1 VPRPELNTRQ
11 SPLSR
16 QITNLSIVFA
26 LALIAAVGFLGWW
39 AASRI
44 DDRSIARQAR
54 AVQTGLADIA
64 ARIPVEQNSS
74 AIWDDAVLNL
84 RSGNAPWIEENLT
97 VWMSDYFGH
106 DEVYILDSANEVT
119 HAAHDGA
126 ASDPAAYETVR
137 DVITPLVTTL
147 RDAMA
152 VASADEGDSTASV
165 TGLGVE
171 DIVALPGGEPAIIS
185 LRPIVPSSD
194 AVQQSPGSEFVHVS
208 IREINDKVAEE
219 ISKKYAI
226 DGIGYSQFDAA
237 DGDKVASPIL
247 NNNGRIIGFFT
258 WVPDEPAYALIR
270 ETAPALAAA
279 LAFSALAAALLLGRL
294 RRTSAMLEHSRA
306 EASYLAFHDA
316 LTGVPNRALFEDR
329 LEQALAH
336 MRRSGAMVA
345 LHYLDLDRFKHV
357 NDTLG
362 HPVGDELIKA
372 VAQRLSACVSDVDT
386 VARIGGDEFAI
397 IQVGL
402 ADTSLA
408 LSLAQTVVEVIG
420 APFELSGHEIRVGAS
435 VGVVATSDAASTG
448 EELMRQADIALYSA
462 KGDGRGRYHLFV
474 DEMDENVR
482 DQRGLEMDLRSALA
496 NEEGLGLVYQP
507 IYNTHSRAIAGA
519 EALVRWDHPTRGR
532 LSPGTFIRLAE
543 DRGLIDQL
551 GMWVLTTACRFA
563 ASTSLP
569 WVAVNVSPLQFRDEH
584 YADRVFEV
592 LEQTGLP
599 ARRLELEI
607 TEGLLLQNSP
617 LVQSTLNR
625 LRARGIR
632 VALDDFGTGYS
643 SISYLRTYGV
653 DKLKID
659 QSFTAAIGKDQEI
672 QGIVRSIIELGRA
685 MHMLVTAEGVETTE
699 QQRILASMGCDQLQG
714 YLLSKPVSADTLTET
729 LAKNAASPPTA
740 NLQPASRFTA

>member
-1 VPRPELNTRQ
+1 MKTRS

-26 LALIAAVGFLGWW
+26 VALMAAVGCFGWW

-44 DDRSIARQAR
+44 DDRSMARQTR
-54 AVQTGLADIA
+54 SVQTGLADIVK
-64 ARIPVEQNSS
+64 RIPVEQNSS
-74 AIWDDAVLNL
+74 AMWDDAVLNL

-97 VWMSDYFGH
+97 VWMSEYFGH
-106 DEVYILDSANEVT
+106 DQVFVLDPANK
-119 HAAHDGA
+119 AIFA
-126 ASDPAAYETVR
+126 ASNGAVADPGSYDAIRSAV
-137 DVITPLVTTL
+137 TPLVTEL

-152 VASADEGDSTASV
+152 VASIDLTDSTPAI

-171 DIVALPGGEPAIIS
+171 DIIPLIDGKPAIVS
-185 LRPIVPSSD
+185 LRPVMPGTD
-194 AVQQSPGSEFVHVS
+194 ALQQAPGSEFVHIS
-208 IREINDKVAEE
+208 IRSIDQVVARE
-219 ISKKYAI
+219 ISAKYDI
-226 DGIGYSQFDAA
+226 EGLGYSEVGVT
-237 DGDKVASPIL
+237 DGDKIASPIL
-247 NNNGRIIGFFT
+247 SNDGRIVGFFS

-270 ETAPALAAA
+270 DTAPALTGAVI
-279 LAFSALAAALLLGRL
+279 LAGLAATALLLRL
-294 RRTSAMLEHSRA
+294 KRTSAMLEHSRA

-329 LEQALAH
+329 LKQALAH
-336 MRRSGAMVA
+336 VRRSGSMVA

-362 HPVGDELIKA
+362 HPIGDELIKA
-372 VAQRLSACVSDVDT
+372 AAQRLSACVTDVDT

-402 ADTSLA
+402 GDAALA

-435 VGVVATSDAASTG
+435 VGIVVTSDIASVG
-448 EELMRQADIALYSA
+448 EELMRRADIALYSA
-462 KGDGRGRYHLFV
+462 KGDGRGRYHLFI

-482 DQRGLEMDLRSALA
+482 DRRVLEMDLRSALA
-496 NEEGLGLVYQP
+496 NEVGLGLVYQP
-507 IYNTHSRAIAGA
+507 IYDTRSRKIAGA

-532 LSPGTFIRLAE
+532 LSPATFISLAE

-551 GMWVLTTACRFA
+551 GMWVLTTACKFA
-563 ASTSLP
+563 ASSGIP
-569 WVAVNVSPLQFRDEH
+569 WVAVNVSPLQFRDKH

-592 LEQTGLP
+592 LERTGLP

-617 LVQSTLNR
+617 QVQSTLIR
-625 LRARGIR
+625 LRASGIR
-632 VALDDFGTGYS
+632 IALDDFGTGYS
-643 SISYLRTYGV
+643 SMSYLRAYGV

-659 QSFTAAIGKDQEI
+659 QSFTAALGKNHEI

-685 MHMLVTAEGVETTE
+685 MHMLVTAEGVETAE
-699 QQRILASMGCDQLQG
+699 QQRILAAMGCDQLQG
-714 YLLSKPVSADTLTET
+714 YLLSRPIPLDTMIET
-729 LAKNAASPPTA
+729 LNEHDVAAA
-740 NLQPASRFTA
+740 VEDLRLASRTA

>member
-1 VPRPELNTRQ
+1 MKTRS

-26 LALIAAVGFLGWW
+26 VALMAAVGCFGWW

-44 DDRSIARQAR
+44 DDRSMARQTR
-54 AVQTGLADIA
+54 SVQTGLADIVK
-64 ARIPVEQNSS
+64 RIPVEQNSS
-74 AIWDDAVLNL
+74 AMWDDAVLNL

-97 VWMSDYFGH
+97 VWMSEYFGH
-106 DEVYILDSANEVT
+106 DQVFVIYHANK
-119 HAAHDGA
+119 AIFA
-126 ASDPAAYETVR
+126 ASNGAVADPGSYDAIRSAV
-137 DVITPLVTTL
+137 TPLVTEL

-152 VASADEGDSTASV
+152 VASIDLTDSTPAI

-171 DIVALPGGEPAIIS
+171 DIIPLIDGKPAIVS
-185 LRPIVPSSD
+185 LRPVMPGTD
-194 AVQQSPGSEFVHVS
+194 ALQQAPGSEFVHIS
-208 IREINDKVAEE
+208 IRSIDQVVARE
-219 ISKKYAI
+219 ISAKYDI
-226 DGIGYSQFDAA
+226 EGLGYSEVGVT
-237 DGDKVASPIL
+237 DGDKIASPIL
-247 NNNGRIIGFFT
+247 SNDGRIVGFFS

-270 ETAPALAAA
+270 DTAPALTGAVI
-279 LAFSALAAALLLGRL
+279 LAGLAATALLLRL
-294 RRTSAMLEHSRA
+294 KRTSAMLEHSRA

-329 LEQALAH
+329 LKQALAH
-336 MRRSGAMVA
+336 VRRSGSMVA

-362 HPVGDELIKA
+362 HPIGDELIKA
-372 VAQRLSACVSDVDT
+372 AAQRLSACVTDVDT

-402 ADTSLA
+402 GDAALA

-435 VGVVATSDAASTG
+435 VGIVVTSDIASVG
-448 EELMRQADIALYSA
+448 EELMRRADIALYSA
-462 KGDGRGRYHLFV
+462 KGDGRGRYHLFI

-482 DQRGLEMDLRSALA
+482 DRRVLEMDLRSALA
-496 NEEGLGLVYQP
+496 NEVGLGLVYQP
-507 IYNTHSRAIAGA
+507 IYDTRSRKIAGA

-532 LSPGTFIRLAE
+532 LSPATFISLAE

-551 GMWVLTTACRFA
+551 GMWVLTTACKFA
-563 ASTSLP
+563 ASSGIP
-569 WVAVNVSPLQFRDEH
+569 WVAVNVSPLQFRDKH

-592 LEQTGLP
+592 LERTGLP

-617 LVQSTLNR
+617 QVQSTLIR
-625 LRARGIR
+625 LRASGIR
-632 VALDDFGTGYS
+632 IALDDFGTGYS
-643 SISYLRTYGV
+643 SMSYLRAYGV

-659 QSFTAAIGKDQEI
+659 QSFTAALGKNHEI

-685 MHMLVTAEGVETTE
+685 MHMLVTAEGVETAE
-699 QQRILASMGCDQLQG
+699 QQRILAAMGCDQLQG
-714 YLLSKPVSADTLTET
+714 YLLSRPIPLDTMIET
-729 LAKNAASPPTA
+729 LNEHDVAAA
-740 NLQPASRFTA
+740 VEDLRLASRTA

>member
-1 VPRPELNTRQ
+1 LNTRQ

-26 LALIAAVGFLGWW
+26 LALIAAVGCFGWW

-44 DDRSIARQAR
+44 DDRSIARQAHSIQ
-54 AVQTGLADIA
+54 VGLADIEE
-64 ARIPVEQNSS
+64 RIPVEQNSS
-74 AIWDDAVLNL
+74 AIWDDSVVNL
-84 RSGNAPWIEENLT
+84 RSGNEPWIEENLT
-97 VWMSDYFGH
+97 AWMSEYFGH
-106 DEVYILDSANEVT
+106 DQVYVLDSANQAA
-119 HAAHDGA
+119 HAARDGA
-126 ASDPAAYETVR
+126 AVDPVSYDTVR
-137 DVITPLVTTL
+137 GVVAPMLRDL

-152 VASADEGDSTASV
+152 VASAGATDSTATV

-171 DIVALPGGEPAIIS
+171 DVVALDDGRPAIVS
-185 LRPIVPSSD
+185 LRPIVPGTD
-194 AVQQSPGSEFVHVS
+194 AVQQSPGSEFIHVS
-208 IREINDKVAEE
+208 IREIDQEIAQE
-219 ISKKYAI
+219 ISEKYAVE
-226 DGIGYSQFDAA
+226 GLGYSTFDPD
-237 DGDKVASPIL
+237 DGERVASPIL
-247 NNNGRIIGFFT
+247 NDNGRIIGFFT
-258 WVPDEPAYALIR
+258 WLPDEPAYALIR
-270 ETAPALAAA
+270 DTAPALAAA
-279 LAFSALAAALLLGRL
+279 LALAGLTAAMLL
-294 RRTSAMLEHSRA
+294 RRLKRTSTMLEHSRA

-336 MRRSGAMVA
+336 VRRSGSTVA

-362 HPVGDELIKA
+362 HPIGDELIKA
-372 VAQRLSACVSDVDT
+372 AAQRLSACVSEADT

-402 ADTSLA
+402 VDNALA
-408 LSLAQTVVEVIG
+408 LSLARTVVEVIG
-420 APFELSGHEIRVGAS
+420 APFELSGHEVRVGAS
-435 VGVVATSDAASTG
+435 VGVVVTSDTGSTG

-474 DEMDENVR
+474 DEMDANVR
-482 DQRGLEMDLRSALA
+482 DQRVLEMDLRSALA
-496 NEEGLGLVYQP
+496 NEAGLGLVYQP
-507 IYNTHSRAIAGA
+507 IYETQTCRVAGA
-519 EALVRWDHPTRGR
+519 EALVRWDHPERGR
-532 LSPGTFIRLAE
+532 LSPAMFISLAE

-563 ASTSLP
+563 ASSTVP
-569 WVAVNVSPLQFRDEH
+569 WVAVNVSPLQFRDEKF
-584 YADRVFEV
+584 ADRVFDV
-592 LEQTGLP
+592 LAQTGLA

-659 QSFTAAIGKDQEI
+659 QSFTAALGKDQEI

-685 MHMLVTAEGVETTE
+685 MHMLVTAEGVETAE
-699 QQRILASMGCDQLQG
+699 QQRILAGMGCDQLQG
-714 YLLSKPVSADTLTET
+714 YLLSKPVSAEALIET
-729 LAKNAASPPTA
+729 VTSTAASAPDQRTPSRITA
-740 NLQPASRFTA
+740 

>member
-1 VPRPELNTRQ
+1 MKTRQ
-11 SPLSR
+11 STLSR
-16 QITNLSIVFA
+16 QITSLSIVFA
-26 LALIAAVGFLGWW
+26 LALVAAVGCFGWW

-44 DDRSIARQAR
+44 DDRSLARQTHS
-54 AVQTGLADIA
+54 VQTGLADIA
-64 ARIPVEQNSS
+64 KRIPVEQNSS
-74 AIWDDAVLNL
+74 AIWDEAVLNL
-84 RSGNAPWIEENLT
+84 RSDNEPWIEENLT
-97 VWMSDYFGH
+97 AWMSDYFGH
-106 DEVYILDSANEVT
+106 DEVFVLDSANEAV
-119 HAAHDGA
+119 HAARNGSA
-126 ASDPAAYETVR
+126 VDPGSYEPARSIV
-137 DVITPLVTTL
+137 TPLVTAL

-152 VASADEGDSTASV
+152 TASAGMSDSTAAV

-171 DIVALPGGEPAIIS
+171 DFVTLADDKPAIVS

-194 AVQQSPGSEFVHVS
+194 AVRQAPGTEFIHVS
-208 IREINDKVAEE
+208 IRLVDSEVTGEIAA
-219 ISKKYAI
+219 KYAI
-226 DGIGYSQFDAA
+226 EGLGYAEFGQV
-237 DGDKVASPIL
+237 DGDKVASPVL
-247 NNNGRIIGFFT
+247 NNGGRIIGFLT
-258 WVPDEPAYALIR
+258 WVPDKPAHALIR
-270 ETAPALAAA
+270 DTAPALAAA
-279 LAFSALAAALLLGRL
+279 LALVALAATLLLRRL
-294 RRTSAMLEHSRA
+294 KRTSAMLEHSRA

-336 MRRSGAMVA
+336 VRRSGSMVA

-402 ADTSLA
+402 ADTALA

-435 VGVVATSDAASTG
+435 VGVVVTSDAGSTG

-496 NEEGLGLVYQP
+496 SEGGLGLVYQP
-507 IYNTHSRAIAGA
+507 IYDTHSCKIAGA
-519 EALVRWDHPTRGR
+519 EALVRWDHPVRGR
-532 LSPGTFIRLAE
+532 LSPATFISLAE

-563 ASTSLP
+563 ASSSIA

-584 YADRVFEV
+584 FADRVFEV
-592 LEQTGLP
+592 LEHTGLP

-659 QSFTAAIGKDQEI
+659 QSFTAALGKDQEI

-685 MHMLVTAEGVETTE
+685 MHMLVTAEGVETAE
-699 QQRILASMGCDQLQG
+699 QQRILASLGCDQLQG
-714 YLLSKPVSADTLTET
+714 YLLSRPVPGDTLIET
-729 LAKNAASPPTA
+729 LVNNAASVSTA
-740 NLQPASRFTA
+740 DLRLASRFTA

>member
-1 VPRPELNTRQ
+1 LNTRQ

-26 LALIAAVGFLGWW
+26 LALIAAVGCFGWW

-44 DDRSIARQAR
+44 DDRSIARQTHS
-54 AVQTGLADIA
+54 VQTGLADISE
-64 ARIPVEQNSS
+64 RIPVEQNSS
-74 AIWDDAVLNL
+74 AIWDDAVINL
-84 RSGNAPWIEENLT
+84 RSSNEPWIEENLT
-97 VWMSDYFGH
+97 AWMSEYFGH
-106 DEVYILDSANEVT
+106 DQVYVLDSANEAA
-119 HAAHDGA
+119 HAARDGGA
-126 ASDPAAYETVR
+126 VDPVSYQEVR
-137 DVITPLVTTL
+137 DVVAPLVAEL
-147 RDAMA
+147 REAMA
-152 VASADEGDSTASV
+152 SASAGLTDSTAAV

-171 DIVALPGGEPAIIS
+171 DVVALGDGTPAIVS
-185 LRPIVPSSD
+185 LRPIVPGTD
-194 AVQQSPGSEFVHVS
+194 AVQQAPGTEFIHVS
-208 IREINDKVAEE
+208 IRTIDSRVAQE
-219 ISKKYAI
+219 ISEKYEVE
-226 DGIGYSQFDAA
+226 GLGYSAFDAS
-237 DGDKVASPIL
+237 DGEKVASPIL
-247 NNNGRIIGFFT
+247 NRGGRIIGFFT

-270 ETAPALAAA
+270 DTAPALAATLG
-279 LAFSALAAALLLGRL
+279 LAGLTAALLLRRL
-294 RRTSAMLEHSRA
+294 KRTSTMLEHSRA
-306 EASYLAFHDA
+306 QASYLAFHDA

-329 LEQALAH
+329 LAQALAQV
-336 MRRSGAMVA
+336 RQSGSTVA

-362 HPVGDELIKA
+362 HPIGDELIKA
-372 VAQRLSACVSDVDT
+372 AAQRLSACISQADT

-402 ADTSLA
+402 ADTALA
-408 LSLAQTVVEVIG
+408 LSLARTVVEVIG
-420 APFELSGHEIRVGAS
+420 APFELSGHEVRVGAS
-435 VGVVATSDAASTG
+435 VGLVVTSDRGSTG
-448 EELMRQADIALYSA
+448 EQLMRQADIALYSA
-462 KGDGRGRYHLFV
+462 KGDGRGRFHLFV

-482 DQRGLEMDLRSALA
+482 DQRVLEMDLRSALA
-496 NEEGLGLVYQP
+496 NESGLGLVYQP
-507 IYNTHSRAIAGA
+507 IFDTNSCRIAGA
-519 EALVRWDHPTRGR
+519 EALVRWDHPVRGR
-532 LSPGTFIRLAE
+532 LSPATFISLAE

-563 ASTSLP
+563 ASSTIP
-569 WVAVNVSPLQFRDEH
+569 WVAVNVSPLQFRDEK

-592 LEQTGLP
+592 LEQTGLA

-659 QSFTAAIGKDQEI
+659 QSFTAALGKDQEI

-685 MHMLVTAEGVETTE
+685 MHMVVTAEGVETAE
-699 QQRILASMGCDQLQG
+699 QQRILGSMDCDQLQG
-714 YLLSKPVSADTLTET
+714 YLLSKPVAADALIEI
-729 LAKNAASPPTA
+729 LADNATAASA
-740 NLQPASRFTA
+740 GEARLASRATA

>member
-1 VPRPELNTRQ
+1 MKTRQ

-16 QITNLSIVFA
+16 QITNLSIAFA
-26 LALIAAVGFLGWW
+26 LMLIAVVGCFGWW

-54 AVQTGLADIA
+54 SIQTGLADIA
-64 ARIPVEQNSS
+64 KRIPVEQNSS

-84 RSGNAPWIEENLT
+84 RSGNEPWIEENLT
-97 VWMSDYFGH
+97 AWMSDYFGH
-106 DEVYILDSANEVT
+106 DQVFIIDSANEAA
-119 HAAHDGA
+119 HAAQDGNA
-126 ASDPAAYETVR
+126 VDPLSYEAVR
-137 DVITPLVTTL
+137 PAVTPLLTGL

-152 VASADEGDSTASV
+152 SASAGLSDSTAAVS
-165 TGLGVE
+165 GLGTE
-171 DIVALPGGEPAIIS
+171 DIVALADGQPAIVS

-194 AVQQSPGSEFVHVS
+194 AVQQSPGSEFIHVS
-208 IREINDKVAEE
+208 IRAIDAQVAEE
-219 ISKKYAI
+219 ISAKYAI
-226 DGIGYSQFDAA
+226 EGLGYSDINPV
-237 DGDKVASPIL
+237 DGDTVAAPIL
-247 NNNGRIIGFFT
+247 SNDGRIVSYFAWI
-258 WVPDEPAYALIR
+258 PDEPAYALIR
-270 ETAPALAAA
+270 DTAPALAAA
-279 LAFSALAAALLLGRL
+279 LAFAALAATLLLRRL
-294 RRTSAMLEHSRA
+294 KRTSTLLEHSRA

-362 HPVGDELIKA
+362 HPIGDELIKA
-372 VAQRLSACVSDVDT
+372 AAQRLSACVSDVDT

-402 ADTSLA
+402 ADTPLA

-435 VGVVATSDAASTG
+435 VGVVVTADATSTG

-482 DQRGLEMDLRSALA
+482 DQRMLEMDLRSALLSQ
-496 NEEGLGLVYQP
+496 EGLGLVYQP
-507 IYNTHSRAIAGA
+507 IFDTHSGKIVGA
-519 EALVRWDHPTRGR
+519 EALVRWDHPERGR
-532 LSPGTFIRLAE
+532 LSPATFITLAE

-563 ASTSLP
+563 ASSSIP
-569 WVAVNVSPLQFRDEH
+569 WVAVNVSPLQFRDEF

-625 LRARGIR
+625 LRAHGIR

-659 QSFTAAIGKDQEI
+659 QSFTAALGKDQEI

-685 MHMLVTAEGVETTE
+685 MHMLVTAEGVETSE
-699 QQRILASMGCDQLQG
+699 QRSILAAMGCDQLQG
-714 YLLSKPVSADTLTET
+714 YLLSKPVDADFLIETLTR
-729 LAKNAASPPTA
+729 NPAAGRD
-740 NLQPASRFTA
+740 LRLASRVTA

>member
-1 VPRPELNTRQ
+1 MNTRQ

-16 QITNLSIVFA
+16 QITNLSIVFV
-26 LALIAAVGFLGWW
+26 LALIAAVGCFGWW

-44 DDRSIARQAR
+44 DDRSIARQAH
-54 AVQTGLADIA
+54 AVQTGLADIEK
-64 ARIPVEQNSS
+64 RIPVEQNSS

-84 RSGNAPWIEENLT
+84 RSDNEPWIEENLT
-97 VWMSDYFGH
+97 AWMSKYFGH
-106 DEVYILDSANEVT
+106 DQVYVLDSANRPV

-126 ASDPAAYETVR
+126 AVNPETYEAIRDIAA
-137 DVITPLVTTL
+137 PLVTEL
-147 RDAMA
+147 RAAMA
-152 VASADEGDSTASV
+152 EASADVTDSTAAV
-165 TGLGVE
+165 TGLGIE
-171 DIVALPGGEPAIIS
+171 DIVALEGSKPAIIS
-185 LRPIVPSSD
+185 LRPVVPGTG
-194 AVQQSPGSEFVHVS
+194 AVQQAPGTEFLHLS
-208 IREINDKVAEE
+208 IREIDQEVAGE
-219 ISKKYAI
+219 ISEKYAI
-226 DGIGYSQFDAA
+226 EGLGYSTFDPD
-237 DGDKVASPIL
+237 DGERVASPIL
-247 NNNGRIIGFFT
+247 NDSGRIVSFFT

-270 ETAPALAAA
+270 DTAPALAAA
-279 LAFSALAAALLLGRL
+279 LGLAGLTAAMLL
-294 RRTSAMLEHSRA
+294 RRLKRTSRMLEHSRA

-336 MRRSGAMVA
+336 MRRSGSAVA

-362 HPVGDELIKA
+362 HPIGDELIKA
-372 VAQRLSACVSDVDT
+372 AAHRLSACVGDADT

-402 ADTSLA
+402 ADNALA
-408 LSLAQTVVEVIG
+408 LSLARTVVEVIG
-420 APFELSGHEIRVGAS
+420 APFELSGHEVRVGAS
-435 VGVVATSDAASTG
+435 VGVVVTSDSGAAG

-462 KGDGRGRYHLFV
+462 KGDGRGRYHLFI

-482 DQRGLEMDLRSALA
+482 DQRILEMDLRSALA
-496 NEEGLGLVYQP
+496 NEAGLGLVYQP
-507 IYNTHSRAIAGA
+507 IYETQTCRVAGA
-519 EALVRWDHPTRGR
+519 EALVRWDHPERGR
-532 LSPGTFIRLAE
+532 LSPAMFISLAE

-563 ASTSLP
+563 ASSTIP
-569 WVAVNVSPLQFRDEH
+569 WVAVNVSPLQFRDEKF
-584 YADRVFEV
+584 ADRVFNI
-592 LEQTGLP
+592 LAQTGLA

-659 QSFTAAIGKDQEI
+659 QSFTAALGKDQEI

-685 MHMLVTAEGVETTE
+685 MHMLVTAEGVETAE
-699 QQRILASMGCDQLQG
+699 QQRILAGMGCDQLQG
-714 YLLSKPVSADTLTET
+714 YLLSKPVPADSLLET
-729 LAKNAASPPTA
+729 LADNAASAPDQRITA
-740 NLQPASRFTA
+740 

>member
-1 VPRPELNTRQ
+1 MKTRQ

-16 QITNLSIVFA
+16 QITNLSILFA
-26 LALIAAVGFLGWW
+26 FALIAAVGCFGWW

-44 DDRSIARQAR
+44 DDRSIARQTR
-54 AVQTGLADIA
+54 SVQTGLAEIA
-64 ARIPVEQNSS
+64 KRIPVEQNSS
-74 AIWDDAVLNL
+74 AIWDDAVINL
-84 RSGNAPWIEENLT
+84 RSSNELWIEENLT

-106 DEVYILDSANEVT
+106 DQVFVLDSANEAA
-119 HAAHDGA
+119 HAASNGSLAETD
-126 ASDPAAYETVR
+126 AYETVR
-137 DVITPLVTTL
+137 LPVAPLVAAL
-147 RDAMA
+147 RSEMA
-152 VASADEGDSTASV
+152 AASAGMSDSTEAV

-171 DIVALPGGEPAIIS
+171 DIVSLADGKPAMVS
-185 LRPIVPSSD
+185 LRPVVPSSD
-194 AVQQSPGSEFVHVS
+194 AVQQAPGSEFIHVS
-208 IREINDKVAEE
+208 IRAIDHLVAQE
-219 ISKKYAI
+219 ISEKYAI
-226 DGIGYSQFDAA
+226 EGLGYSEFGQV
-237 DGDKVASPIL
+237 DGDRVATPIL
-247 NNNGRIIGFFT
+247 SNSGRIMGFFS

-270 ETAPALAAA
+270 DTAPALAAA
-279 LAFSALAAALLLGRL
+279 LAFAGLAAVLLLRRL
-294 RRTSAMLEHSRA
+294 KRTSLMLEHSRA
-306 EASYLAFHDA
+306 EASYLALHDA

-329 LEQALAH
+329 LEQALAQV
-336 MRRSGAMVA
+336 RRSGAVVA

-362 HPVGDELIKA
+362 HPIGDELIKA
-372 VAQRLSACVSDVDT
+372 AAQRLSACVSSKDT
-386 VARIGGDEFAI
+386 VARIGGDEFAM

-402 ADTSLA
+402 ADTALA
-408 LSLAQTVVEVIG
+408 LSLAQTVVEVLG

-435 VGVVATSDAASTG
+435 VGVVVTSDAASTA

-474 DEMDENVR
+474 EEMDENVR
-482 DQRGLEMDLRSALA
+482 DQRVLEMDLRSALA
-496 NEEGLGLVYQP
+496 SEVGLGLVYQP
-507 IYNTHSRAIAGA
+507 IYDTHSCNIVGA

-532 LSPGTFIRLAE
+532 LSPATFITLAE

-551 GMWVLTTACRFA
+551 GMWVLTSACRFA
-563 ASTSLP
+563 AGSSIP

-592 LEQTGLP
+592 LEQTGLR

-659 QSFTAAIGKDQEI
+659 QSFTAALGKDLEI
-672 QGIVRSIIELGRA
+672 QGIVRSIVELGRA
-685 MHMLVTAEGVETTE
+685 MHMLVTAEGVETPE
-699 QQRILASMGCDQLQG
+699 QQAILASMNCDQLQG
-714 YLLSKPVSADTLTET
+714 YLLSRPVAGGALIET
-729 LAKNAASPPTA
+729 LASSAASA
-740 NLQPASRFTA
+740 SSAGQRMASRFSA

>member
-1 VPRPELNTRQ
+1 MNTRQ

-26 LALIAAVGFLGWW
+26 LALIAAVGFFGWW

-44 DDRSIARQAR
+44 DDRSIARQAH
-54 AVQTGLADIA
+54 AIQTGLADIA
-64 ARIPVEQNSS
+64 ARLPVEQNSS

-84 RSGNAPWIEENLT
+84 RSGNGPWIEENLT

-106 DEVYILDSANEVT
+106 DRVYILDSANEAA
-119 HAAHDGA
+119 HAARDGA
-126 ASDPAAYETVR
+126 AADPESYQTVR
-137 DVITPLVTTL
+137 DVIAPLVTTL

-152 VASADEGDSTASV
+152 VASADESDSTATV

-171 DIVALPGGEPAIIS
+171 DIVALPGGEPAIVS

-194 AVQQSPGSEFVHVS
+194 AVQQAPGSEFIHVS
-208 IREINDKVAEE
+208 IREINDTVANE

-226 DGIGYSQFDAA
+226 EGVGYSEFAAA
-237 DGDKVASPIL
+237 DSDKVASPIL
-247 NNNGRIIGFFT
+247 NNDGRIIGFFT
-258 WVPDEPAYALIR
+258 WLPEEPAYTLIR

-279 LAFSALAAALLLGRL
+279 LVFSALAAALLLGRL

-336 MRRSGAMVA
+336 MRRSGSMVA

-362 HPVGDELIKA
+362 HPIGDELIKA

-435 VGVVATSDAASTG
+435 VGVVATADAASTG
-448 EELMRQADIALYSA
+448 EELMRQGDIALYSA

-482 DQRGLEMDLRSALA
+482 DQRGMEMDLRSALA

-507 IYNTHSRAIAGA
+507 IYNTHSCAIVGA

-659 QSFTAAIGKDQEI
+659 QSFTSALGKDLEI

-685 MHMLVTAEGVETTE
+685 MHMLVTAEGVETIE

-714 YLLSKPVSADTLTET
+714 YLLSRPVSADTLIET
-729 LAKNAASPPTA
+729 LASNAASPTTE
-740 NLQPASRFTA
+740 PASRITA

>member
-1 VPRPELNTRQ
+1 MKTRT

-26 LALIAAVGFLGWW
+26 LVLVAAVGCFGWW

-44 DDRSIARQAR
+44 DDRSMARQTR
-54 AVQTGLADIA
+54 SVQTGLTDIA
-64 ARIPVEQNSS
+64 KRIPVEQNSS

-84 RSGNAPWIEENLT
+84 RADNKPWIEENLT
-97 VWMSDYFGH
+97 VWMSEYFGH
-106 DEVYILDSANEVT
+106 DKVFVLDSGNE
-119 HAAHDGA
+119 AAYAALDGELADPDAYEAVRSAVAPLA
-126 ASDPAAYETVR
+126 AS
-137 DVITPLVTTL
+137 L
-147 RDAMA
+147 RQAMA
-152 VASADEGDSTASV
+152 EASAGLEDSTAAI
-165 TGLGVE
+165 GELGIE
-171 DIVALPGGEPAIIS
+171 DIVTLDNGQPALVS
-185 LRPIVPSSD
+185 LVPIVPSSD
-194 AVQQSPGSEFVHVS
+194 AVQQSPGTEFIHLS
-208 IREINDKVAEE
+208 MRSLDHGVAEE
-219 ISKKYAI
+219 IAAKYEI
-226 DGIGYSQFDAA
+226 EGLGYSRSATP
-237 DGDKVASPIL
+237 DGDMITSPIL
-247 NNNGRIIGFFT
+247 NADGGVVGYFAWI
-258 WVPDEPAYALIR
+258 PDEPAYALI
-270 ETAPALAAA
+270 EDTAPALAAA
-279 LAFSALAAALLLGRL
+279 VIFSGLAATLLLLRL
-294 RRTSAMLEHSRA
+294 KRTSAMLEHSRA

-316 LTGVPNRALFEDR
+316 LTGVPNRALFEER
-329 LEQALAH
+329 LEQALAEV
-336 MRRSGAMVA
+336 RRSGAMVA

-362 HPVGDELIKA
+362 HPIGDELIKA
-372 VAQRLSACVSDVDT
+372 AAHRLSACVSDMDT

-435 VGVVATSDAASTG
+435 IGVVVTSDAASTG

-474 DEMDENVR
+474 DEMDEDVR
-482 DQRGLEMDLRSALA
+482 DQRALEMDLRAALVSG
-496 NEEGLGLVYQP
+496 EGLELAYQP
-507 IYNTHSRAIAGA
+507 IYDTHSGKVAGA
-519 EALVRWDHPTRGR
+519 EALVRWDHPVRGR
-532 LSPGTFIRLAE
+532 LSPALFISMAE

-551 GMWVLTTACRFA
+551 GMWVLTTACQFA
-563 ASTSLP
+563 AKSSIP
-569 WVAVNVSPLQFRDEH
+569 WVAVNVSPLQFRDES
-584 YADRVFEV
+584 YADQVFEV
-592 LEQTGLP
+592 LERTGLP

-659 QSFTAAIGKDQEI
+659 QSFTAALGKDQEI

-699 QQRILASMGCDQLQG
+699 QQRILASMGCGQLQG
-714 YLLSKPVSADTLTET
+714 YLLSKPVPGDALLQMLAD
-729 LAKNAASPPTA
+729 KAASASATA
-740 NLQPASRFTA
+740 GDRRLASQLSA